1 MLFRKWESWFVYG
14 CSVAALLGSAMTPV
28 SASITYF
35 DPADITINNQSD
47 VRLDLDGDGFDD
59 LSFSHSTSFITLVL
73 EDASSTVRGVN
84 GSGVVGSGGD
94 AALLSAGT
102 LVGPGSTVS
111 GGADNTFAAFNDNLL
126 NLFGSGSNDGQW
138 WGGGAGVGGGYLGF
152 MLAAA
157 DGAHYGWMRLS
168 IADYAANDTSSLD
181 ITIHDYA
188 YETVAGQFVLTGLI
202 GVQPSDGT
210 VPVPP
215 VLGLFTVG
223 LAALRRTR
231 R

>member
-138 WGGGAGVGGGYLGF
+138 WGGGAAPDTAVTRDRCSEQAGPPDGDRWVNARASDGE
-152 MLAAA
+152 AAA
-157 DGAHYGWMRLS
+157 RWAEG
-168 IADYAANDTSSLD
+168 
-181 ITIHDYA
+181 
-188 YETVAGQFVLTGLI
+188 
-202 GVQPSDGT
+202 
-210 VPVPP
+210 
-215 VLGLFTVG
+215 
-223 LAALRRTR
+223 
-231 R
+231 